1 MKKSER
7 SAREAEAR
15 ALDPGAWVPPD
26 TPDKAA
32 RRRAARNT
40 AEVQAPKGGVRADTG
55 EPPSG
60 QVRAIISE
68 AMCAVALDGV
78 DIAKSEKWLH
88 EKLRPYLIKAAR

>member
-26 TPDKAA
+26 TSDKATPPFGA
-32 RRRAARNT
+32 WTSAVFRAP
-40 AEVQAPKGGVRADTG
+40 EGGVRADTG
-55 EPPSG
+55 EPPSE

-68 AMCAVALDGV
+68 AMCAVALDGA
-78 DIAKSEKWLH
+78 DIAKAEKWLH
-88 EKLRPYLIKAAR
+88 ENLKPYLVKSAL